1 MKLGHSHLFE
11 IEDDEGLTPVVH
23 ATFGG
28 HTDILRLFVSQGIDI
43 SKVTGPEGRNLALV
57 AAAHGQVDRGM
68 WDLFREIGI
77 DIFAMD
83 TAGRGIGQLIS
94 ANGHNK
100 LFEEELGDFGLVEGN
115 FTRRASL
122 ASGRS
127 GNYRTHTER

>member
-1 MKLGHSHLFE
+1 MKSSVGRFVGFFSHSSLKYSNGE
-11 IEDDEGLTPVVH
+11 CGTCS
-23 ATFGG
+23 A
-28 HTDILRLFVSQGIDI
+28 RC
-43 SKVTGPEGRNLALV
+43 
-57 AAAHGQVDRGM
+57 
-68 WDLFREIGI
+68 I

-122 ASGRS
+122 VDGVEIIGRTPS
-127 GNYRTHTER
+127 GNEYFNDWE